1 MQEGGNGVKRS
12 LLGQACTKFF
22 AGVILVGFLLF
33 LPAGTMAFPN
43 GWLLMTVLFL
53 PMFIGGLIMW
63 RKAPDL
69 LARRLKAKE
78 EQGEQKTV
86 IALSGLMFLA
96 GFLLAGLRFRFHWSG
111 LPAVVV
117 VAACV
122 IFLVGYGLFSLV
134 LRQNAYLSRTIQVE
148 QGQTVVDTGL
158 YGIVR
163 HPMYTATLL
172 MFLSMPL
179 ILGSWQAFLVFLV
192 YPALIAKRIKNEEIV
207 LSRELQGYEAYCQ
220 KTRYRLIPYIW

>member
-43 GWLLMTVLFL
+43 GWLLMAVLFL

-148 QGQTVVDTGL
+148 HGQTVVDTGL

-207 LSRELQGYEAYCQ
+207 LSRELQGYEAYCR

>member
-43 GWLLMTVLFL
+43 GWLLMAVLFL

-207 LSRELQGYEAYCQ
+207 LRRELQGYEAYCQ

>member
-1 MQEGGNGVKRS
+1 MKRS

-43 GWLLMTVLFL
+43 GWLLMAVLFL

-96 GFLLAGLRFRFHWSG
+96 GN
-111 LPAVVV
+111 PD
-117 VAACV
+117 
-122 IFLVGYGLFSLV
+122 
-134 LRQNAYLSRTIQVE
+134 Q
-148 QGQTVVDTGL
+148 
-158 YGIVR
+158 
-163 HPMYTATLL
+163 
-172 MFLSMPL
+172 
-179 ILGSWQAFLVFLV
+179 
-192 YPALIAKRIKNEEIV
+192 
-207 LSRELQGYEAYCQ
+207 
-220 KTRYRLIPYIW
+220 

>member
-1 MQEGGNGVKRS
+1 MKRS

-43 GWLLMTVLFL
+43 GWLLMAVLFL

>member
-43 GWLLMTVLFL
+43 GWLLMAVLFL

-220 KTRYRLIPYIW
+220 KTRYRLVPYIW

>member
-43 GWLLMTVLFL
+43 GWLLMAVLFL

-220 KTRYRLIPYIW
+220 KTCYRLIPYIW

>member
-43 GWLLMTVLFL
+43 GWLLMAVLFL

-207 LSRELQGYEAYCQ
+207 LSRELQGYEAYCR